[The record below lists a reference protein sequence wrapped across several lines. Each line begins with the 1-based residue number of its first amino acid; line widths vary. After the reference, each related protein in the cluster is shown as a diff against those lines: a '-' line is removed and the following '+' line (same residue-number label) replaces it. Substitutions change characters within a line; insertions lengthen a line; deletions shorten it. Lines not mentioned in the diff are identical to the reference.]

1 MAETRPQKVMLKVF
15 GGEEVLENPSLI
27 DYYRL
32 HQVDQ
37 LFLNKLLGDFTPEG
51 KYDIP
56 EETKK
61 ILIKVKKLITEVS
74 ANMYLATS
82 QLKYITLNFSVK
94 YWKTENNQAVA
105 NLYLTEKLEGA
116 DLVCFIAQYVS
127 EYNDDF
133 KERVKKA
140 FNLFNEIEDFEDEY
154 SQKIDEICEI
164 QKQKKAER
172 EYIVEIQSEFY
183 IKEMLRLLEQS
194 GENGK
199 AIIEEFKP
207 IMENA
212 LAQTNKSGVFQKLRL
227 KLDNLIIKSGGFN
240 KFAQENPDFIRVSLI
255 YSKPVKRFDTVS
267 KKLDDAQAPKPVKS
281 TKATSSKAGKSSPT
295 KSLIIIP
302 KAKNKL
308 QAPKS
313 YLKMPGGS
321 KSKGGSPLTISP
333 KGPTSV
339 ELPKDS
345 VQSMAQTA
353 LVNQTINADSIIL
366 QDEMAGNFKSMLF
379 TSEDRALESC
389 SEKSRENVSFDDGL
403 NVQDVFNPR
412 LSSDEFS
419 LNR

>member
-37 LFLNKLLGDFTPEG
+37 LFLNKLLGDFTPEE

-94 YWKTENNQAVA
+94 YWKTENNQGVA
-105 NLYLTEKLEGA
+105 NLYLTEKLDGA

-133 KERVKKA
+133 KERAKKA

-164 QKQKKAER
+164 QKQKNAER

-199 AIIEEFKP
+199 VIIEEFKP

-255 YSKPVKRFDTVS
+255 YSKPVKRFDIVS
-267 KKLDDAQAPKPVKS
+267 KKLDDAQAPKPIKS
-281 TKATSSKAGKSSPT
+281 AKETSSKAGKSSPT

-302 KAKNKL
+302 KAKTKL
-308 QAPKS
+308 Q
-313 YLKMPGGS
+313 GGQS
-321 KSKGGSPLTISP
+321 FIKQSGDKKKKAKKDISLTP
-333 KGPTSV
+333 KGPAKID
-339 ELPKDS
+339 LPKPNFQGINKKSFDN
-345 VQSMAQTA
+345 
-353 LVNQTINADSIIL
+353 LLINAKSSNL
-366 QDEMAGNFKSMLF
+366 QDEMLNSFKSMLI
-379 TSEDRALESC
+379 TSEDRALDSC
-389 SEKSRENVSFDDGL
+389 AEKNRDNVSINDDFSVRDVFLQQDGL
-403 NVQDVFNPR
+403 
-412 LSSDEFS
+412 S